1 MATSTPATPAA
12 RKRIKLVKFAVP
24 DVASIEKLVTDGK
37 LRRVD
42 IPAKDAKVTESGKTR
57 KAQPAKVQFLSDN
70 RAGALALFGGNE
82 KAVNLAASLYWET
95 YVKRMNSKGKTA
107 DPVRA
112 VNRTADSFA
121 KFSAEELAQF
131 GPEGIAAIET
141 LRKLAAAQPM
151 APKPRKAKTAK
162 TASAK

>member
-24 DVASIEKLVTDGK
+24 DAASIEKLVTDGK

-57 KAQPAKVQFLSDN
+57 KAQPARVQFLSDN
-70 RAGALALFGGNE
+70 RAGTLALFGGNE

-95 YVKRMNSKGKTA
+95 YIKRMNSKGKTA
-107 DPVRA
+107 DPLRA
-112 VNRTADSFA
+112 INRTSDAFS
-121 KFSAEELAQF
+121 KFSAEELEKL

-141 LRKLAAAQPM
+141 LRKLAAANPV
-151 APKPRKAKTAK
+151 APAKRKTKAAKTATK
-162 TASAK
+162 